1 MKAWTF
7 TAAALAATLTLAA
20 CLEDGPGAV
29 SAVPGPAPEP
39 GDPATYAPAGWPLQI
54 GDKLSSRRRRELG
67 QQFPGL
73 GGVYG
78 INVVNGRTYGARWG
92 YGDGLLMDE
101 DPPPVE
107 RWYDWY
113 PPSSRFRPKRLRVHF
128 IYEGHFPM
136 TVNDRYWQYEKD
148 RLPEHLHGRIEYHE
162 EVKRYD
168 LPDRRGYRYPERQRI
183 WEEERAQ
190 MRADGLLPTPAQ
202 RSPERNR

>member
-1 MKAWTF
+1 MRQAWNTR
-7 TAAALAATLTLAA
+7 TPLAALAALVATLTLAG
-20 CLEDGPGAV
+20 CTEDR
-29 SAVPGPAPEP
+29 PATITEAEPETEP

-54 GDKLSSRRRRELG
+54 GDKVSYRRKQELG
-67 QQFPGL
+67 AQFPGL
-73 GGVYG
+73 GSVYG
-78 INVVNGRTYGARWG
+78 ISVVNGRTYGARWG

-101 DPPPVE
+101 DFPQME
-107 RWYDWY
+107 RW
-113 PPSSRFRPKRLRVHF
+113 RALGVGFHL

-168 LPDRRGYRYPERQRI
+168 LPDRRGYRHPEWQRM

-202 RSPERNR
+202 RSPERKR